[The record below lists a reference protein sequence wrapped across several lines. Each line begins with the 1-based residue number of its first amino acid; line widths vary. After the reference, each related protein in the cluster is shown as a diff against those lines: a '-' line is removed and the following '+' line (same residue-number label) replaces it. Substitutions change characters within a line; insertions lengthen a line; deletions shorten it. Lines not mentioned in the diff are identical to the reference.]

1 MRTLSMIVV
10 VGGLAI
16 ASGFWARRLVTPDLG
31 SRPGAERVEG
41 LQRLH
46 FELDSLEGARV
57 SSRDLTGRV
66 VVVDFWATWCG
77 PCRLQETIL
86 EALAERYGQQPVSF
100 LAINVGETE
109 DIVRGFVAADPFSYP
124 VLLDPTETLSAPYGI
139 YALPTVMVL
148 DRDQGIT
155 FLNVGVSS
163 GTQVSAAIDRALA
176 VAG

>member
-1 MRTLSMIVV
+1 MRTLLMIAV

-16 ASGFWARRLVTPDLG
+16 ASGFWARRLMHPD
-31 SRPGAERVEG
+31 PGATLDTERVER
-41 LQRLH
+41 LQKLQ
-46 FELDSLEGARV
+46 FELDSLEGKRV
-57 SSRDLTGRV
+57 ASGDLRGRV

-77 PCRLQETIL
+77 PCRLQEKIL
-86 EALAERYGQQPVSF
+86 EALWERYGEQPVSF

-109 DIVRGFVAADPFSYP
+109 EIVRGFVEADPFAYP

-148 DRDQGIT
+148 DREQGIT

-176 VAG
+176 LAG